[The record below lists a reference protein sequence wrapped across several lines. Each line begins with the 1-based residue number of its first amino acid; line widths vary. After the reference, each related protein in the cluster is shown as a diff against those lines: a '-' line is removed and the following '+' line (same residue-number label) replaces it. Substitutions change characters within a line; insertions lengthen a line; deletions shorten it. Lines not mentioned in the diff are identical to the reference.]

1 MERLEGLGGST
12 KLLFP
17 GFKPGYKLQELWK
30 LDVPFSYCTARR
42 TLLEAVKAS
51 GIKIKSQNGP
61 LGLHSFRVGALTAAA
76 GSGRF
81 SSIQLASLGR

>member
-1 MERLEGLGGST
+1 MPL
-12 KLLFP
+12 
-17 GFKPGYKLQELWK
+17 
-30 LDVPFSYCTARR
+30 SYGTARR